1 MPRESPYPIILT
13 EDEAQRLQRMAGQY
27 TSPYCDVVR
36 AKIVLLAAT
45 GMRNDDIGA
54 RLDLSRQIVSKWRQR
69 FFYERLDGLHD
80 RARSGKP
87 CRQSIR
93 GTWVD
98 LPEPVGA
105 CRISRRCSRSLARI
119 SRSLSNIGKRDGA
132 EGALTGPSALP

>member
-1 MPRESPYPIILT
+1 MPRESPYQIILT

-87 CRQSIR
+87 CRFSPSRGGGHQSP
-93 GTWVD
+93 GV
-98 LPEPVGA
+98 
-105 CRISRRCSRSLARI
+105 
-119 SRSLSNIGKRDGA
+119 
-132 EGALTGPSALP
+132 